1 MQIGKPQTF
10 HAISWFDGS
19 KGRKEMSSV
28 RVVVSSRTEPQW
40 ERECKLTQSF
50 ADVMSEFAAQS
61 SEKWH
66 FSRFSFWIGEQLVRP
81 EELLGSKTNGQ
92 SGLLLVSAQ
101 APSEHCLVKVSEKLR
116 PLISGFRHLMALR
129 DTRIAR
135 EESLK
140 TGRSLNLWL
149 QVLQQEAFTDPV
161 CSTASMV
168 LHSFLVTQTQ
178 SATCERTFAR
188 VEGLK
193 ILCCGLLGCFHS
205 VLDNNYLVNRG
216 GNTHTHTHTL

>member
-1 MQIGKPQTF
+1 MSKKTFWAPKSYFWGPGKKTFRGPKSFFLTSESPDILRDCWLQIGKPQTF

-101 APSEHCLVKVSEKLR
+101 TPSEHCLVKVSEKLR
-116 PLISGFRHLMALR
+116 PV
-129 DTRIAR
+129 
-135 EESLK
+135 ESSVD
-140 TGRSLNLWL
+140 GPILWDAF
-149 QVLQQEAFTDPV
+149 QEFFG
-161 CSTASMV
+161 SS
-168 LHSFLVTQTQ
+168 
-178 SATCERTFAR
+178 
-188 VEGLK
+188 
-193 ILCCGLLGCFHS
+193 
-205 VLDNNYLVNRG
+205 
-216 GNTHTHTHTL
+216 